1 MPSQMSLKVSQ
12 WVLATENP
20 GKIKEFQGLFKRLPV
35 ALVFSP
41 LEQSPE
47 EVGETFQDNAFLK
60 ARAYSQH
67 YGMTALADDSG
78 LVIPALGGIP
88 GVRSARWVQEQGG
101 YSAAFTVLQQ
111 QLEALSLSS
120 ASAFFECVL
129 CVCPFQG
136 EATFHSAQLQGHLTF
151 PPQGEAGFGFD
162 PIFIPEGSSCTYGQM
177 TLEEKAQVSHRRQAF
192 KGLSQHWF
200 PDFSDI

>member
-1 MPSQMSLKVSQ
+1 MSLQMPSKMRQ

-20 GKIKEFQGLFKRLPV
+20 GKIKEFQQFFDRFSVTLTL
-35 ALVFSP
+35 SP

-47 EVGETFQDNAFLK
+47 EVGETFQENALLK
-60 ARAYSQH
+60 AQAYSQH

-151 PPQGEAGFGFD
+151 PPRGEAGFGFD
-162 PIFIPEGSSCTYGQM
+162 PIFTPKGFSCTYGQM

-200 PDFSDI
+200 PNFSEI

>member
-1 MPSQMSLKVSQ
+1 MSQ

-78 LVIPALGGIP
+78 LVIPALGGMP

-101 YSAAFTVLQQ
+101 VPAALHVLQQ
-111 QLEALSLSS
+111 KLAELSL
-120 ASAFFECVL
+120 ASVAAFFQCVL
-129 CVCPFQG
+129 CVCSPQG

-151 PPQGEAGFGFD
+151 PPRGEAGFGFD
-162 PIFIPEGSSCTYGQM
+162 PIFIPQGFSCTYGEM
-177 TLEEKAQVSHRRQAF
+177 TLEEKSQVSHRLQAF
-192 KGLSQHWF
+192 KALCQHWF
-200 PDFSDI
+200 PDFSEI